1 MERYVLRFR
10 GPSAPGDQM
19 DALRRRVKVLDAS
32 PKQLLIETDAG
43 EVKQLTAD
51 FPQWMVS
58 KEMTYTIPEKPIRVR
73 KAPQQ

>member
-19 DALRRRVKVLDAS
+19 DALRQRVKVVDAS
-32 PKQLLIETDAG
+32 PKQLLIESDAA
-43 EVKQLTAD
+43 EIEQLRAD

-58 KEMTYTIPEKPIRVR
+58 KEMTYTIPEQPIRVR
-73 KAPQQ
+73 KPPQ